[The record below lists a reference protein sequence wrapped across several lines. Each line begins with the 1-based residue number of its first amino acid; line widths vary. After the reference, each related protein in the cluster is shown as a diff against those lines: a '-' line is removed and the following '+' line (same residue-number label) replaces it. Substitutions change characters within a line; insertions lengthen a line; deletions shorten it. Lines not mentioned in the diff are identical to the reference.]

1 VIYRKAGIRFI
12 CVQIEQVHLKS
23 LELLEF
29 KNVEATKLDFS
40 SKINCFTGLN
50 GSGKTNLMDAIY
62 YLSFCK
68 SFLNPTDAHSVR
80 HGEKHCMIQGLYD
93 LNKKTERISISIRKG
108 QKKIVRRNKKD
119 YEKLVDHIGLLPLV
133 LVSPTDVNLISEGS
147 AERRKYLDGI
157 LSQFDSK
164 FLAHLVQYGRSLTQR
179 NALLK
184 YFAAE
189 RHFDR
194 DSIEVWDK
202 ALLEHG
208 LPIHEKRSELCAQ
221 ILPYFQEY
229 YKRISGEREEVGLE
243 YKSGLDETSFEDLL
257 ENHLDRD
264 LALRY
269 TSQGIHRDD
278 LQFSIGGHPI
288 RRFGSQGQQKS
299 YLLALKLA
307 QFAYLKEGRKR
318 DPILLLD
325 DLFDKLDS
333 GRIKNLLEL
342 LNGTE
347 FGQVF
352 ISDTDHARLKGL
364 LDGIEAE
371 VQYFSVEDG
380 KVEKI

>member
-1 VIYRKAGIRFI
+1 M
-12 CVQIEQVHLKS
+12 LKS
-23 LELLEF
+23 
-29 KNVEATKLDFS
+29 
-40 SKINCFTGLN
+40 
-50 GSGKTNLMDAIY
+50 Y
-62 YLSFCK
+62 
-68 SFLNPTDAHSVR
+68 
-80 HGEKHCMIQGLYD
+80 
-93 LNKKTERISISIRKG
+93 
-108 QKKIVRRNKKD
+108 
-119 YEKLVDHIGLLPLV
+119 
-133 LVSPTDVNLISEGS
+133 LIS
-147 AERRKYLDGI
+147 
-157 LSQFDSK
+157 
-164 FLAHLVQYGRSLTQR
+164 RSITR
-179 NALLK
+179 G
-184 YFAAE
+184 F
-189 RHFDR
+189 R
-194 DSIEVWDK
+194 
-202 ALLEHG
+202 
-208 LPIHEKRSELCAQ
+208 
-221 ILPYFQEY
+221 
-229 YKRISGEREEVGLE
+229 GEREEVGLE